1 MKIHVSLSLKQ
12 MIILHRRT
20 YHRMAATSETRSRP
34 SYCKELPFSRTL
46 DGSRRDH
53 HMQVGC
59 GALLGQTGTSRVAN
73 RPNSVPL
80 PLQSTEYRSRPTD
93 CKELPA
99 LEDHGETITCRL
111 VAGRVSVKLAHGE

>member
-1 MKIHVSLSLKQ
+1 MKIHVSLALKQ

-46 DGSRRDH
+46 
-53 HMQVGC
+53 
-59 GALLGQTGTSRVAN
+59 
-73 RPNSVPL
+73 
-80 PLQSTEYRSRPTD
+80 
-93 CKELPA
+93 
-99 LEDHGETITCRL
+99 EDHGETITCRL